1 MLMFE
6 SLARRVIII
15 DVKKCIIQYFLIKDC
30 FFHSSLVGKP
40 MIWLKQQSPFV
51 FMSSS
56 LCCLSHIQKVCLLA
70 FEIALRI
77 FCCCECETSLCK
89 SLNTIATLIKC
100 N

>member
-1 MLMFE
+1 MFE

-15 DVKKCIIQYFLIKDC
+15 DVKKCIIQYFLIIKDC

-56 LCCLSHIQKVCLLA
+56 LCCCLSHIQKVCLLA
-70 FEIALRI
+70 FEIALYVY
-77 FCCCECETSLCK
+77 FVAVNVKLACVSL
-89 SLNTIATLIKC
+89 
-100 N
+100 